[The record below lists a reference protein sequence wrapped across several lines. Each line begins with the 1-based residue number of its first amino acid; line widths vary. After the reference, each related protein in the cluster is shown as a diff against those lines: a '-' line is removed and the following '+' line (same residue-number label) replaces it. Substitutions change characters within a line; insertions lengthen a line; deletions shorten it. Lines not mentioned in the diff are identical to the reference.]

1 MAYTDFG
8 KYSHTQLR
16 AMVQALN
23 PGEVMAAGDP
33 WRRAADI
40 LKAIRT
46 TLTRASTEAAT
57 TWEGTTSDAF
67 HTRMLHLAD
76 SINHAAAYAN
86 DAANT
91 LHNVSEAIAKAKR
104 DMPEEPGNWA
114 QFKDA
119 VATFT
124 DDDPTPLAARKKAEA
139 ATVLQTLALHY
150 RTATPMLKPPT
161 PLGEPPKDRNWR
173 ATVEDVPTGAEP
185 DVSAVV
191 GSAVAGYGFGNAQ
204 AREVSR
210 APTRSSAPRTVGG
223 RDAGQTGKSVPP
235 ESGIKGGTERPPAK
249 VPLASDPGL
258 STGIDGSAPA
268 RFGPGTGGATSTGV
282 QLPASERGMQSS
294 MPRPGFATVTAGVT
308 DVPGGA
314 AGESEEALRSGGS
327 TGRAPSSGGLVVG
340 AIGGAA
346 SAKQGAAPGR
356 GLGSVVGGREHPAA
370 GAGGKEAFTE
380 GGSGL
385 GARGRVNGGSP
396 PRPGGIAGQGAVP
409 PWTGAHGG
417 KGDTRKAKRPD
428 YLVEDEET
436 WKSPK
441 PANPNVVQ

>member
-8 KYSHTQLR
+8 AYSHTQLR

-33 WRRAADI
+33 WRRAADT

-76 SINHAAAYAN
+76 RINHAAAYAN

-91 LHNVSEAIAKAKR
+91 LHHVADAIAKAKR

-119 VATFT
+119 VTTFT

-139 ATVLQTLALHY
+139 ATVMQTLAMHY
-150 RTATPMLKPPT
+150 RTATPMLKAPS
-161 PLGEPPKDRNWR
+161 PLGEPPKNRNWR
-173 ATVEDVPTGAEP
+173 GTVEDAPAGLEADGPAAIGSAMAAYGLGSVDA
-185 DVSAVV
+185 SAVRE
-191 GSAVAGYGFGNAQ
+191 GR
-204 AREVSR
+204 ARPSV
-210 APTRSSAPRTVGG
+210 PRTADV
-223 RDAGQTGKSVPP
+223 RDAGEAGKKGPS
-235 ESGIKGGTERPPAK
+235 ESGARGGTAVPLSK
-249 VPLASDPGL
+249 VPIVTDSGHA
-258 STGIDGSAPA
+258 TGIQP
-268 RFGPGTGGATSTGV
+268 
-282 QLPASERGMQSS
+282 QASEPGARGNP
-294 MPRPGFATVTAGVT
+294 PRPGLATVTAGVT
-308 DVPGGA
+308 DSQPGSGSD
-314 AGESEEALRSGGS
+314 GIEEPPRGDKP
-327 TGRAPSSGGLVVG
+327 TNRAPSSVGVVVG
-340 AIGGAA
+340 AGGEAVP
-346 SAKQGAAPGR
+346 AKSGAIPGR
-356 GLGSVVGGREHPAA
+356 SLGRVVGGEGRPAA
-370 GAGGKEAFTE
+370 KSGRKEAFTE

-385 GARGRVNGGSP
+385 GVRARARGATEL
-396 PRPGGIAGQGAVP
+396 RPGGAAGQGVAP
-409 PWTGAHGG
+409 PWAGAHAG
-417 KGDTRKAKRPD
+417 KGDTRRAKRPD

-436 WKSPK
+436 WNSTM